1 MYKYLKEQIKR
12 IPNYVL
18 ILTGII
24 LLGIFLRTYH
34 FHDWLR
40 FNADQ
45 SRDAGVVS
53 DFVEGKSGLPLLG
66 PKAGG
71 TEFKLGG
78 AFYYLQITSAKIFG
92 DAPDKMAY
100 PDLLASILAIPL
112 LFLFLKRAFNENIA
126 LVLTGVLSV
135 SIFAIKYARFAWNPN
150 SAPFYCLLFL
160 YALLVLGENKTVR
173 KFWWALAGGV
183 ALGVGVQLHTL
194 LLIIMPITAVIFF
207 VWVSRKNPLIW
218 KQAAIVFL
226 LAAFLNTGQ
235 IVSEFQTNG
244 ANVKAFFGGAS
255 TKTAKGSSLLNNLA
269 DDVACQLQADVFIIS
284 GLGNDDQCGAGL
296 LKSIYNKTQGIFNK
310 AFFVFGTFLSLV
322 FSFGGVWL
330 WLQSLRKTTEP
341 KKKLFLQLA
350 GIYALVG
357 FILLIPLAKEISL
370 RFYLA
375 LIFVPFVLLSLW
387 LEALLQWG
395 EKYSKYAMTLVGII
409 VVIILGTNILAV
421 KTSFADH
428 ANKKQISTSTET
440 EIMLGEAEFL
450 ANYVVQHAQ
459 PGSTVF
465 LQGKQTYLF
474 KYLKSIEY
482 FTSKH
487 SVQLKAFSKKTEP
500 SPSDLIFSISNAK
513 NKGKL
518 TKSFAEIYVAQDI
531 KSHGRFTIEE
541 LIKK

>member
-160 YALLVLGENKTVR
+160 
-173 KFWWALAGGV
+173 
-183 ALGVGVQLHTL
+183 
-194 LLIIMPITAVIFF
+194 
-207 VWVSRKNPLIW
+207 
-218 KQAAIVFL
+218 
-226 LAAFLNTGQ
+226 
-235 IVSEFQTNG
+235 
-244 ANVKAFFGGAS
+244 
-255 TKTAKGSSLLNNLA
+255 
-269 DDVACQLQADVFIIS
+269 
-284 GLGNDDQCGAGL
+284 
-296 LKSIYNKTQGIFNK
+296 
-310 AFFVFGTFLSLV
+310 
-322 FSFGGVWL
+322 
-330 WLQSLRKTTEP
+330 
-341 KKKLFLQLA
+341 
-350 GIYALVG
+350 
-357 FILLIPLAKEISL
+357 
-370 RFYLA
+370 
-375 LIFVPFVLLSLW
+375 
-387 LEALLQWG
+387 
-395 EKYSKYAMTLVGII
+395 
-409 VVIILGTNILAV
+409 
-421 KTSFADH
+421 
-428 ANKKQISTSTET
+428 
-440 EIMLGEAEFL
+440 
-450 ANYVVQHAQ
+450 
-459 PGSTVF
+459 
-465 LQGKQTYLF
+465 
-474 KYLKSIEY
+474 
-482 FTSKH
+482 
-487 SVQLKAFSKKTEP
+487 
-500 SPSDLIFSISNAK
+500 
-513 NKGKL
+513 
-518 TKSFAEIYVAQDI
+518 
-531 KSHGRFTIEE
+531 
-541 LIKK
+541 